1 MAGNGTI
8 PLEACVTSEK
18 PDIVIID
25 QKRKTLDIFELTVPF
40 ERNIEVRHREKSD
53 KYAHFVQD
61 ITNYT
66 TTVTAFEIGSR
77 GYISPSNKQ
86 RLHYLHKF
94 LKAGITLPKFQQKIS
109 SLSIYSSYHIFICR
123 KDVGWAEPNLLEA
136 TIN

>member
-1 MAGNGTI
+1 M
-8 PLEACVTSEK
+8 EACVTSEK

-61 ITNYT
+61 ITNYI

-77 GYISPSNKQ
+77 GYISPSNKR
-86 RLHYLHKF
+86 RLHFLHKF
-94 LKAGITLPKFQQKIS
+94 PKAGITLPKLQQNIS
-109 SLSIYSSYHIFICR
+109 SLSI
-123 KDVGWAEPNLLEA
+123 GQP
-136 TIN
+136 